1 MGQSIASDKWLQ
13 AKEVTVQVLESPGFE
28 KASRISVYLSMPKGE
43 ISTTG
48 IVRRALLQ
56 GKKVFVP
63 YIHKYSELATLGP
76 HMEMFALRSQDD
88 LDSLQR
94 DAWGIPTLSDD
105 SLWKRENALGGLGPS
120 QLDATEEKG
129 AFEGLDLILM
139 PGMAFDH
146 SNGRLGHG
154 KGFYDRFLQRYC
166 EMVSQGNAPPSM
178 PQLSTYPS
186 ENFSSSAEMLLQLA
200 SP

>member
-1 MGQSIASDKWLQ
+1 M
-13 AKEVTVQVLESPGFE
+13 
-28 KASRISVYLSMPKGE
+28 YLSMPQGE

-48 IVRRALLQ
+48 VVRQALLK

-63 YIHKYSELATLGP
+63 YIHKSSALGSLGP
-76 HMEMFALRSQDD
+76 SMDMLALHSQED

-105 SLWKRENALGGLGPS
+105 SLCDRENALGRLGPS
-120 QLDATEEKG
+120 PADDAGENG
-129 AFEGLDLILM
+129 VFEGLDLILM

-146 SNGRLGHG
+146 ANGRLGHG
-154 KGFYDRFLQRYC
+154 KGFYDRFLQRYR
-166 EMVSQGNAPPSM
+166 EVASQGNVPRSM

-186 ENFSSSAEMLLQLA
+186 ENFSNGAETLLQ
-200 SP
+200 SGCP